1 MFRALLG
8 AIFNWWGTIGA
19 SRIMKRFNLINDEC
33 IWAHEGNTQ
42 AREKLESMKAYTKI
56 WDGFSSLGFPEVIDI
71 EQSLLLIRDVMGY
84 EFKNPNILIVAFTH
98 ESKGKH
104 KNGSIWDDY
113 NLMEFLG
120 NSVIKFFNWK
130 RIIKNRDK
138 LLENKEKN
146 STGIERLKFI
156 RDASENNLLFSFI
169 WINSG
174 IYKYIRHDTKN
185 GDTIYKYKEYIDS
198 LNSDDVDFDELNNYH
213 IKMLADVIESI
224 VAAIL
229 IDSCKLWD

>member
-1 MFRALLG
+1 
-8 AIFNWWGTIGA
+8 
-19 SRIMKRFNLINDEC
+19 MKRFNLINDEC

-56 WDGFSSLGFPEVIDI
+56 LDRFSSLGFPEVMDI
-71 EQSLLLIRDVMGY
+71 EESLLLIRDVMGY

-98 ESKGKH
+98 KSKGMH
-104 KNGSIWDDY
+104 RNRSIWDDY

-130 RIIKNRDK
+130 RIIKNRDR

-213 IKMLADVIESI
+213 TKMLADVIESI